1 MCKSFVHLHNHTEY
15 SLLDGANKIPEL
27 VARAKS
33 LGQESLAITDHG
45 VMFGAMEFNFECRKQ
60 GIKPILGMEAYVA
73 PNGHLLRE
81 GRQENQTYH
90 LLLLAK
96 NLEGYRNLCRLHTIA
111 ALQGFYYKPRIDHE
125 LLREHA
131 RGLIG
136 STTCLGS
143 EVNQLLLEDRYDEA
157 KERAAMY
164 RDIFDEGSY
173 FVELQDHRLPEQH
186 KCNEG
191 LIKIAHELKLP
202 LVATNDAHY
211 LCRESNAAHDVLLCI
226 GTGAMLNDTKRLK
239 FSTDEFYIKSGEEMA
254 ALFPDHPEAIENT
267 AMFAEMCD
275 VDLGKMRA
283 PMPQPKLE
291 GGMDSSGYLRHLAE
305 EGLKTRVETLND
317 EAWERLNYE
326 LQVIESTKFE
336 DYFLLVREFANFTRE
351 SGIAYGVRGSAAGSL
366 ISFCIGITDVDP
378 LKYDLT
384 FERFL
389 NPERI
394 SMPDIDMDFEDA
406 RRQEVIDYVVQ
417 RFGQDHVA
425 QIITFGTLGARA
437 AIKDAG
443 RVMGYAPQ
451 DTDRI
456 CKTIPNIPGMTLTKA
471 QKESNEF
478 RDMVQNDPSV
488 SRLVDVAKEIEG
500 TARHAGVHAAG
511 VVISGDPLA
520 EYIPLYR
527 SADGMPVTG
536 FEMGILEKIGM
547 LKMDF
552 LGLSNLTVL
561 ARASEYIELTTGKAI
576 DATKMPLDDAP
587 TFEMLSRGE
596 TIGVFQLESGGMR
609 RNIIELKPRS
619 VQELAAMV
627 ALYRPG
633 PMEHIPRYVDTKFGR
648 RQADY
653 LHPSMEPVLSET
665 YGVIV
670 YQDQVLKLVQAM
682 AGFSLGKADVLRRA
696 MGKKD
701 IDAMKQMRVEFMDG
715 AAARD
720 IPAEAAAQVWE
731 LLLPFAGYAFNKAH
745 AVCYALLAYQTAWLK
760 AHYPVE
766 YMAALLSVYSDKEDR
781 VTAFVEE
788 SRRQGISV
796 LPPDINLSRSAF
808 SIEQVVNTK
817 KKKEAPK
824 AVIRFGLAAI
834 KGVGVGLVQAILG
847 ERDENGPFNH
857 LYDFCERTKAFG
869 LNRGALESLIK
880 AGALTSI
887 DTNRR
892 KLMASVEVALSYAE
906 NALRDKEAGQDSLFG
921 EPEPTTTGGSSHPPL
936 PDQDPYG
943 RAEILAL
950 EREVMGVYVSDHPL
964 RGLENVLP
972 TLSSHNTGQLGD
984 LDDTAPVKF
993 AGIIT
998 GLSVRTTKSGEK
1010 MASFLIEDFHGQA
1023 PCLVF
1028 AKTYAKLRDQ
1038 IVKDAL
1044 VVVRGALTV
1053 RERFGN
1059 SAEKQ
1064 LEIRVEDIS
1073 PLEHA
1078 PDVQME
1084 HGDQEVGQVRIRIR
1098 RARPD
1103 QLRELREV
1111 IRAIPGDYAVVLQVG
1126 DIGAYAPIVLQ
1137 SRIDGALRDLGKRVG
1152 NCIPGALLEVQENQ
1166 FKAPDET
1173 RPFAP
1178 SEGDEDAPFDL
1189 GPSAAG
1195 S

>member
-1 MCKSFVHLHNHTEY
+1 MCNGFVHLHNHTEY

-27 VARAKS
+27 VKHVKE
-33 LGQESLAITDHG
+33 LGQDTLAITDHG
-45 VMFGAMEFNFECRKQ
+45 VMFGAMEFYFECKSK

-73 PNGHLLRE
+73 PNGHLLKE

-96 NLEGYRNLCRLHTIA
+96 DLEGYRNLCRLHTIA

-125 LLREHA
+125 LLRTYA
-131 RGLIG
+131 KGLIG

-143 EVNQLLLEDRYDEA
+143 EINQLLLENRYDDA

-191 LIKIAHELKLP
+191 LVRIAKELKLP

-226 GTGAMLNDTKRLK
+226 GTGAMLADEKRLK
-239 FSTDEFYIKSGEEMA
+239 FSTDEFYVKSGEEMA

-267 AMFAEMCD
+267 RMFAEMCD

-291 GGMDSSGYLRHLAE
+291 GGLDSAAYLRKLAE
-305 EGLKTRVETLND
+305 AGLSRVEKVD
-317 EAWERLNYE
+317 DAAWERLNYE
-326 LQVIESTKFE
+326 LEVIHKTGFE
-336 DYFLLVREFANFTRE
+336 DYFLLVREFADFTRG

-406 RRQEVIDYVVQ
+406 RRQEVIDYVVE

-443 RVMGYAPQ
+443 RVMGYLPQ
-451 DTDRI
+451 ETDRI
-456 CKTIPNIPGMTLTKA
+456 CKTIPNIPGMTLEKA
-471 QKESNEF
+471 QKDSNEF
-478 RDMVQNDPSV
+478 RGLVQNDPAV
-488 SRLVDVAKEIEG
+488 QRLLGVAQEIEG

-527 SADGMPVTG
+527 SNEGMPVTA

-561 ARASEYIELTTGKAI
+561 ARASEYIKVTTGK
-576 DATKMPLDDAP
+576 DLDPTKMPLDDEP
-587 TFEMLSRGE
+587 TYEMLSRGD
-596 TIGVFQLESGGMR
+596 TVGVFQLESGGMR

-633 PMEHIPRYVDTKFGR
+633 PMEHIPTYVDAKFGR
-648 RQADY
+648 REITY
-653 LHPSMEPVLSET
+653 LHSSMEPVLSET

-682 AGFSLGKADVLRRA
+682 AGFSLGKADILRRA

-701 IDAMKQMRVEFMDG
+701 KKAMDQMQVEFMQG
-715 AAARD
+715 AAERD
-720 IPAEAAAQVWE
+720 VPSEAAEKVWE

-745 AVCYALLAYQTAWLK
+745 AVCYALVAYQTAWLK
-760 AHYPVE
+760 ANYAVE
-766 YMAALLSVYSDKEDR
+766 YMAALLSVYADKEDR
-781 VTAFVEE
+781 VTAFIEE
-788 SRRQGISV
+788 CRRQSISV
-796 LPPDINLSRSAF
+796 LAPDVNRSISAF
-808 SIEQVVNTK
+808 SIEEVVEK
-817 KKKEAPK
+817 KKKKSETQA
-824 AVIRFGLAAI
+824 AIRFGLAAI
-834 KGVGVGLVQAILG
+834 KGVGVGLVQNIIR
-847 ERDENGPFNH
+847 EREENGPFTH
-857 LYDFCERTKAFG
+857 LFEFCDRTKGLG
-869 LNRGALESLIK
+869 LNRGAAEALIK
-880 AGALTSI
+880 AGALASI
-887 DTNRR
+887 DPNRR
-892 KLMASVEVALSYAE
+892 KLLQSLEMALAYAD
-906 NALRDKEAGQDSLFG
+906 NAERDRKAGQVSLFG
-921 EPEPTTTGGSSHPPL
+921 EPGESTSADDTRL
-936 PDQDPYG
+936 PALADAAPFD
-943 RAEILAL
+943 RAEILAM
-950 EREVMGVYVSDHPL
+950 EKEVMGIYVSDHPL

-972 TLSSHNTGQLGD
+972 TVSSHRAGQVGELEEGVSIK
-984 LDDTAPVKF
+984 L
-993 AGIIT
+993 AGVIT

-1010 MASFLIEDFHGQA
+1010 MASFNIEDFSGQA

-1038 IVKDAL
+1038 IIKDQL
-1044 VVVRGALTV
+1044 VVMKGTV
-1053 RERFGN
+1053 VSRERPGL
-1059 SAEKQ
+1059 STEKQ
-1064 LEIRVEDIS
+1064 IEIRVEDVT

-1078 PDVQME
+1078 PDVQIE
-1084 HGDQEVGQVRIRIR
+1084 SGDHEVGQVRIRFR
-1098 RARPD
+1098 RARRE
-1103 QLRELREV
+1103 QLESLRQCIRE
-1111 IRAIPGDYAVVLQVG
+1111 IPGDYSVVLQVG
-1126 DIGAYAPIVLQ
+1126 DTGQFSPIVLR
-1137 SRIDGALRDLGKRVG
+1137 SRVDGTIRDLGKRIG
-1152 NCIPGALLEVQENQ
+1152 TCLPGALLEVQENR
-1166 FKAPDET
+1166 FKQPTET
-1173 RPFAP
+1173 RAFQPEADDDLPF
-1178 SEGDEDAPFDL
+1178 EVET
-1189 GPSAAG
+1189 SAAG